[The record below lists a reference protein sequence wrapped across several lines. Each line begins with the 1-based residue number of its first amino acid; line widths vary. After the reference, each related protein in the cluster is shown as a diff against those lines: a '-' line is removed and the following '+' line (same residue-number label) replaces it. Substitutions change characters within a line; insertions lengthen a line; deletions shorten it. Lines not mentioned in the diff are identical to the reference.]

1 MSSCSDVPAVF
12 RHQDADGD
20 KLEAFETDHGTVFHA
35 WGTDG
40 DYVAIAFR
48 AGQDTQ
54 DLINFLVLVQEAHR

>member
-12 RHQDADGD
+12 RHRDADGD
-20 KLEAFETDHGTVFHA
+20 KLEAFESDHGSVFHA

-40 DYVAIAFR
+40 EYVAIALH

-54 DLINFLVLVQEAHR
+54 ALINFLVLVQEAAR